1 MEFKKVW
8 MSPETGKRSQYG
20 YRTVGGILG
29 IVLLMTL
36 LLFGGTFLSL
46 SMGIEQKGF
55 SLLLLLAVSGLGIGL
70 AILMSR
76 RSIQDAT
83 IFFLTEDDRLW
94 VMDARSLSNHGE
106 GFLGFAIGAMETQA
120 FLRKQGSRPFLSNR
134 ADEIGKVLNI
144 KENRSHYAVRC
155 QVRRPN
161 QRVTR
166 HTYPLIKGSP
176 DEEWLLRELERR
188 KTWEN
193 ALEPTENRNPRYIL
207 LSGLVFAVCVTLC
220 VLSHPAVGELSS
232 EIYFPCMGASLAAFC
247 CLLYFVIRQRRGE

>member
-161 QRVTR
+161 QRV
-166 HTYPLIKGSP
+166 IKGSP

>member
-1 MEFKKVW
+1 M
-8 MSPETGKRSQYG
+8 
-20 YRTVGGILG
+20 
-29 IVLLMTL
+29 
-36 LLFGGTFLSL
+36 
-46 SMGIEQKGF
+46 
-55 SLLLLLAVSGLGIGL
+55 
-70 AILMSR
+70 
-76 RSIQDAT
+76 
-83 IFFLTEDDRLW
+83 
-94 VMDARSLSNHGE
+94 
-106 GFLGFAIGAMETQA
+106 
-120 FLRKQGSRPFLSNR
+120 RKQSSRPFLSNR
-134 ADEIGKVLNI
+134 ADEIRKVRNI

-166 HTYPLIKGSP
+166 HTYLLIKGSP

-207 LSGLVFAVCVTLC
+207 LSSLVFAACVTLC